1 MRNESLEP
9 IKQLITN
16 IEKDFIVSDA
26 TKQKLEE
33 IWCLIGEV
41 SPFFPSR
48 FIFLVIINPQ
58 GSQLFCSFKSV
69 DT

>member
-33 IWCLIGEV
+33 IWRLIGEV
-41 SPFFPSR
+41 LHE
-48 FIFLVIINPQ
+48 IE
-58 GSQLFCSFKSV
+58 KK
-69 DT
+69 